1 MKLYIIIIVITL
13 TAAVFGWRYIDGLSI
28 ARATGGH
35 DIPVA
40 GNAPSDVHDVDDHE
54 IHEVHKSQADHDEE
68 MHEAHGDADED
79 RHAEHDH
86 DAEIDDH
93 EANEDAETHESQ
105 QGHDHDASGPPE
117 EGLIPLMS
125 KTQSTET
132 GITIDT
138 IKTGSISRRLNLT
151 GEVFFNQ
158 DRTVHLVPRIS
169 GVVDSVYKKLGDSVK
184 KGEVLAVIHSRE
196 LTDIKSDY
204 LSARERIENTKI
216 NFDRETSLWEKK
228 IIPERQY
235 LESKQQYIDSRI
247 ALRSAQLK
255 LHALGFSER
264 YIADLPNQS
273 HDALFQY
280 HLTAPTDGVIIE
292 KHIVQGESATTESPV
307 FVIADTNSL
316 WIDLRVYPKDLPS
329 LTIGQNVFVSA
340 QDGNLTAEGT
350 LSYLSPVISPET
362 RTALAR
368 VELSDKDHLWRAGLF
383 VNAVITPEQ
392 SHGDDLLIALKSA
405 VQTIDDQPTVFIKTD
420 EGYVPTV
427 VETGRSDHSHVEIL
441 SGVSAGQEYVA
452 NGSFELKA
460 KLVTS
465 RLDGHAGHG
474 H

>member
-1 MKLYIIIIVITL
+1 MKLNIIIIIIAL
-13 TAAVFGWRYIDGLSI
+13 TAAVFGWRYIDGLST
-28 ARATGGH
+28 ARATGDH
-35 DIPVA
+35 DILVA
-40 GNAPSDVHDVDDHE
+40 ENAPSDVHDVDGHE
-54 IHEVHKSQADHDEE
+54 IHENHADHGEE

-79 RHAEHDH
+79 LYAGHDHGAEIVDH
-86 DAEIDDH
+86 DAH
-93 EANEDAETHESQ
+93 EDADTHDSH
-105 QGHDHDASGPPE
+105 QGHDHDAPGHPE
-117 EGLIPLMS
+117 KGLIPLMS
-125 KTQSTET
+125 ATQATET

-138 IKTGSISRRLNLT
+138 IKTGSISRRINLT
-151 GEVFFNQ
+151 GEVLFNR

-169 GVVDSVYKKLGDSVK
+169 GVVDSVHKKLGDLVK

-204 LSARERIENTKI
+204 LSARERIENAKI

-247 ALRSAQLK
+247 ALRSARLK
-255 LHALGFSER
+255 LHALGFSEQ
-264 YIADLPNQS
+264 YITDLPNQS
-273 HDALFQY
+273 HDVLFQY
-280 HLTAPTDGVIIE
+280 HLAAPTDGAIIE
-292 KHIVQGESATTESPV
+292 KHIVQGESATTESPA
-307 FVIADTNSL
+307 FVIADTSSL
-316 WIDLRVYPKDLPS
+316 WIDLRAYPKDLPS
-329 LTIGQNVFVSA
+329 LRIGQNVFISA
-340 QDGNLTAEGT
+340 QDGSLTAEGT

-383 VNAVITPEQ
+383 VNAVIMSEQ
-392 SHGDDLLIALKSA
+392 NHVDDLLIAVKSA
-405 VQTIDDQPTVFIKTD
+405 VQTIEGKPTVFIKTD

-452 NGSFELKA
+452 GGSFELKA